1 MIRYEVNDLINNVL
15 GKNEWSQK
23 KLAQEMGC
31 GKNSLKTWREKGA
44 PYYVVIALEYFGGF

>member
-1 MIRYEVNDLINNVL
+1 MRYEVNDLINNVL